1 MRRQR
6 SSRSTQLKSHWLI
19 VALLPEL
26 SNGGSDDTQFSVLEG
41 GEHHLTLS
49 MLTSTGWKLSY
60 NSHNHQSKC
69 KSDGIFRTRNV
80 HYFSGTFVTHLSSFL
95 LYANSF
101 LSVAH
106 LISLSDVFILSYIKL
121 SKKSTKLG
129 FLIAPLPPLLLSS
142 HPLKKTSQTTETFIE
157 GYKRNRAYLKNH
169 FLFSH
174 DFWLRKSLRAERAR
188 EHLVHVC
195 LKQFT
200 DQELRWNLEPPTIQR
215 EKERRE
221 VGQLTLCPQISM

>member
-1 MRRQR
+1 MQVRRHFQNTKR
-6 SSRSTQLKSHWLI
+6 PLLFGDICYPSFIVSSIRK
-19 VALLPEL
+19 
-26 SNGGSDDTQFSVLEG
+26 
-41 GEHHLTLS
+41 
-49 MLTSTGWKLSY
+49 
-60 NSHNHQSKC
+60 
-69 KSDGIFRTRNV
+69 
-80 HYFSGTFVTHLSSFL
+80 
-95 LYANSF
+95 F
-101 LSVAH
+101 LSFCC
-106 LISLSDVFILSYIKL
+106 SFDFIKWCFLSYIKL

-142 HPLKKTSQTTETFIE
+142 HPFKKTSQTTETFIE